1 MDIVDFLPKYPN
13 IYNTKYEILNPY
25 NENFYEAIFRKKEFY
40 ELKLDKVE
48 IFPKE
53 RGMLTKYQETVTRY
67 MSSYT
72 PYDRLLLVHS
82 MGSGKTCSAIGAVE
96 KIKNEDSRFDGA
108 IILARGDGILDNFIM
123 ELAEKCTPGYYIP
136 ENYKT
141 IKDVDEKIRKIKK
154 KIKFYNLNTFMK
166 FAKKVSK
173 MTDGN
178 IVDMYSNK
186 IIIIDEVHNLR
197 PQSEKDDTVETYK
210 QFHRFLHLVKNCKV
224 LFLSGT
230 PMKDSP
236 EEISS
241 VANLMLPLD
250 NQFPTGNDFLEEFM
264 DEEDGVYKVKDDK
277 RELIKEKLRGR
288 ISFLREPE
296 STITKQF
303 IGKKKFKGLKHFVVA
318 PSQMSTFQ
326 TDSYKQAYEKDRGGK
341 KGVYN
346 DSRQASLFVFPDG
359 SYGQEG
365 FKKYIKTIESN
376 KARGKKD
383 VVSIT
388 TYKMN
393 EELLKALK
401 GKNREEILENI
412 KKYSSTYAQVIKEIL
427 ETNGNCFIYSSL
439 VQGSGG
445 ILFSLLL
452 ELFGF
457 SRAKGS
463 EKDRSLRYAILTN
476 NTASSSMLRK
486 ITNRFNQKDN
496 MKGDYIK
503 VIIGSKAVSEG
514 YSFSNVVFEAVL
526 TPHWNYSETAQ
537 ALARGT
543 RLGSH
548 RDLMGIGEIP
558 IVRIIQSVAM
568 PEDNTRSIDL
578 FLYKTSE
585 DKDISIRNMMRLLME
600 NAFDCALNYM
610 RNHVDGVDNSREC
623 DYSTCNYKC
632 DGVNMAEITNGLE
645 NDEIDY
651 STYQLYYSNPKT
663 PLIRRR
669 IESLFRENRK
679 TDLTSIIKNLEKDF
693 TEDEIRNALYI
704 ITEETESEEYDY
716 RTFLK
721 IYSKS
726 PVKKIINELEELY
739 KTSFKLTFNTITEYL
754 QEYTEFEILSALQT
768 VINDN
773 LILNN
778 KYGLPCYLRED
789 NNVYFL
795 VDSLAIRPDF
805 YTEYYTENPTIIVKK
820 TFTDIMNIVYSF
832 SLSGLIDRI
841 CKSNT
846 EKELVEN
853 IKTLPIDVQEMF
865 IEASLVASEKNI
877 EKGRELRERIL
888 EYFKSYIKKI
898 DDGWVSIFL
907 KDSKNISR
915 CLKYGG
921 EFTDW
926 KNCQPSVLKK
936 LEEIEV
942 VRQQKLREDNPYGI
956 MGKYNPENGAFC
968 IVDFEKE
975 KQAKTKITKKKEVEK
990 EDKRV
995 SYSGKVCSAGGW
1007 KLNELVRIVVTRLKI
1022 DPPADFREDDTM
1034 SEMKERIDRDDE
1046 LKELVSDKP
1055 DREELRRILY
1065 WGTTKKENGNR
1076 NIKLICEA
1084 MKEWFKENN
1093 LLEVDNMCG
1102 VQGKRKISKE
1112 KEEEE
1117 KTTKKLS
1124 FRIDTFV
1131 PSREGYKVQGY
1142 SKDISKLMKD
1152 CFNLDKYS
1160 IKDDNNTWILVFS
1173 KKKIV
1178 VCMMLDKDNNILSN
1192 VCVAKNYKQRGL
1204 GKDAINF
1211 AIKYIG
1217 KSPTLLVNNRSSD
1230 AKKLI
1235 KMYISFG
1242 FEIAQTDEFN
1252 TTMTYNLE

>member
-13 IYNTKYEILNPY
+13 IYNTKYDVMNPY
-25 NENFYEAIFRKKEFY
+25 NEDFYEAIFRKKEFY

-96 KIKNEDSRFDGA
+96 KIKSEDSRFDGA
-108 IILARGDGILDNFIM
+108 IILARGEGILDNFIM

-154 KIKFYNLNTFMK
+154 KIKFYKLNTFMK

-173 MTDGN
+173 MSDGN
-178 IVDMYSNK
+178 IVDTYSNK

-197 PQSEKDDTVETYK
+197 PQSEKDGTVETYT

-264 DEEDGVYKVKDDK
+264 DEEDGVYKIKDK
-277 RELIKEKLRGR
+277 KHKVIKEKLRGK

-296 STITKQF
+296 STIPKEF

-318 PSQMSTFQ
+318 PSEMSTFQ
-326 TDSYKQAYEKDRGGK
+326 TDSYTQAYEKDKGGK

-365 FKKYIKTIESN
+365 FKKYIKTIQSKKN
-376 KARGKKD
+376 KDAPTI
-383 VVSIT
+383 S
-388 TYKMN
+388 TYKMSDELVRELTGESK
-393 EELLKALK
+393 EET
-401 GKNREEILENI
+401 LENI
-412 KKYSSTYAQVIKEIL
+412 KKHSSTYAQVIKEIL

-457 SRAKGS
+457 SRAKGG
-463 EKDRSLRYAILTN
+463 EKDRSPRYAILTN
-476 NTASSSMLRK
+476 NTASFSMLRK

-514 YSFSNVVFEAVL
+514 YSFSNVVLEAVI

-548 RDLMGIGEIP
+548 RDLMSIGEKP

-568 PEDNTRSIDL
+568 PQDNTRSIDL

-610 RNHVDGVDNSREC
+610 RNYVDGVDNSREC
-623 DYSTCNYKC
+623 DYSRCNYKC
-632 DGVNMAEITNGLE
+632 DGVNMAEITNVLH
-645 NDEIDY
+645 DDKLDY

-693 TEDEIRNALYI
+693 TEDEIRNALYV

-716 RTFLK
+716 RTFLR
-721 IYSKS
+721 IYSRS

-739 KTSFKLTFNTITEYL
+739 KTSFKLSFSTIAEYL
-754 QEYTEFEILSALQT
+754 QEYTEFEILSALQR
-768 VINDN
+768 VINEN

-789 NNVYFL
+789 KNVYFL

-805 YTEYYTENPTIIVKK
+805 YTEYYTEHPTIMVKK
-820 TFTDIMNIVYSF
+820 TFNDIMSLVYSL
-832 SLSGLIDRI
+832 SLPNIIDRI
-841 CKSNT
+841 CKSTT
-846 EKELVEN
+846 EKELVES
-853 IKTLPIDVQEMF
+853 IKTLPLDIQEMF

-877 EKGRELRERIL
+877 DKGKELQQRIL
-888 EYFKSYIKKI
+888 EYFKSYIKKL
-898 DDGWVSIFL
+898 DNGWVSTFL
-907 KDSKNISR
+907 KESKNISR
-915 CLKYGG
+915 CLKSKGD
-921 EFTDW
+921 FSDW
-926 KNCQPSVLKK
+926 KDCQSSVIKK

-942 VRQQKLREDNPYGI
+942 ARQQKLREDNPYGI

-975 KQAKTKITKKKEVEK
+975 KQAKEKITGKKDEAKD
-990 EDKRV
+990 DKRV
-995 SYSGKVCSAGGW
+995 SYSGKVCGAGGW
-1007 KLNELVRIVVTRLKI
+1007 KLNELIAIVVTRLKI
-1022 DPPADFREDDTM
+1022 EPPKDFRKTDSIATM
-1034 SEMKERIDRDDE
+1034 NERINEDEELKGLLSENPDRD
-1046 LKELVSDKP
+1046 
-1055 DREELRRILY
+1055 ELRRVLY
-1065 WGTTKKENGNR
+1065 WGTPKKENGSR
-1076 NIKLICEA
+1076 NIKQICEA
-1084 MKEWFKENN
+1084 MRLWFKENN

-1112 KEEEE
+1112 KQE
-1117 KTTKKLS
+1117 KEGRKLG
-1124 FRIDTFV
+1124 FRIETFV
-1131 PSREGYKVQGY
+1131 PSQNRDKVKGY
-1142 SKDISKLMKD
+1142 SKDISKLMNE
-1152 CFNLDKYS
+1152 CFNLEKYS
-1160 IKDDNNTWILVFS
+1160 IKEDDNTWLLVFS

-1178 VCMMLDKDNNILSN
+1178 ASIMIDKDNKLWN
-1192 VCVAKNYKQRGL
+1192 VCVAKNYRQRGIA
-1204 GKDAINF
+1204 KDAIKF
-1211 AIKYIG
+1211 AVKYICDKKG
-1217 KSPTLLVNNRSSD
+1217 SPPVLLVDNRSKD
-1230 AKKLI
+1230 AKKLL
-1235 KMYISFG
+1235 KMYTSFG
-1242 FEIAQTDEFN
+1242 FEIVKTDEN
-1252 TTMTYNLE
+1252 HTTMSYTCE